1 MLIKSVTL
9 KNFRGYR
16 SETTVLFSNLTTFVG
31 RNDIGKST
39 ILEALDIF
47 FNEGKGCISLDKE
60 DINKRASSE
69 GDDEIIIAVEFF
81 KLPDSL
87 VIDDSN
93 RTTLAAEYL
102 LTESNTL
109 KNSEKVSKS
118 WKGKSLY
125 SS

>member
-109 KNSEKVSKS
+109 KIVKRYPKAGRE
-118 WKGKSLY
+118 
-125 SS
+125 

>member
-1 MLIKSVTL
+1 MLVVTIL
-9 KNFRGYR
+9 EN
-16 SETTVLFSNLTTFVG
+16 T
-31 RNDIGKST
+31 T

-109 KNSEKVSKS
+109 KIVKRYPKAGRKKFIFELNIRPMQFVAIC
-118 WKGKSLY
+118 
-125 SS
+125 